1 MTLKFGINP
10 VALKEL
16 RQLVRSR
23 LILWGMV
30 ALPIILLVAMALVLS
45 VQTRDLSPTEIALG
59 KGFGESTLIAVSI
72 VTGIVTCGAI
82 PLFAAIKTIL
92 ETGKEEFG
100 LTFTTTLTPVQIV
113 TGKITAVA
121 LITAIAVALAMPF
134 FVLSYLMRGIDLITT
149 LMIPLSLLAGSVA
162 SFSLGLLPACTTRPV
177 AVRIITL
184 LLMFGFLPSLY
195 GLMIAALTHSGG
207 GIWMSSGSK
216 TVMGVAITCLLYVS
230 LIAYCRVQAAAELTP
245 PHLDSDRPLR
255 ITQAILFAVSAL
267 TLLSPDTR
275 EEWCFI
281 WRFVALMILLRAA
294 WYPMPLSRGARLHAP
309 RRRFLRLLA
318 FPFATGSVPSMLFA
332 LLILAAITPVMPY
345 LSHSDALRKHLVITG
360 EFAGLAVLAGSLARL
375 FLTRAR
381 RVANAIG
388 KIALL
393 YVMAVNAL
401 TLFAQMDG
409 IDRKT
414 VQALPCNLDGIL
426 HETGLHLPTALAM
439 GVVVILLLVVT
450 VREFRE
456 FRKP

>member
-59 KGFGESTLIAVSI
+59 KGFGQGTLIAVSI
-72 VTGIVTCGAI
+72 ITGFVTCGAI

-100 LTFTTTLTPVQIV
+100 LTFTTALTPVQIV

-149 LMIPLSLLAGSVA
+149 LMIPLSLLAGGVA
-162 SFSLGLLPACTTRPV
+162 AFSLGLLPACTTRPV

-195 GLMIAALTHSGG
+195 GLMIAALTHGSG

-267 TLLSPDTR
+267 TLLSSDTR

-294 WYPMPLSRGARLHAP
+294 WYPTLLSRGARLHAP